1 MSSEK
6 GSKFGMLKN
15 LTQPTDGNKAAKQE
29 NRKDEKQKQVEGPPT
44 PELKHYSTYMPAD
57 LYTQLQVYVAKQ
69 KAVKGRGQERV
80 SIQNVITEAVR
91 VYLDKHDTDK

>member
-15 LTQPTDGNKAAKQE
+15 LTQPMPETPAVKQE
-29 NRKDEKQKQVEGPPT
+29 SRKIEKQKNVEPPP
-44 PELKHYSTYMPAD
+44 PELKHYSTYMPAE
-57 LYTQLQVYVAKQ
+57 LYAQLQVYVARQ
-69 KAVKGRGQERV
+69 KAVKSKRQDKV

-91 VYLDKHDTDK
+91 VYLDKHDR